1 MIFEGTIADLTYT
14 ELEEA
19 IGRGAVALWAL
30 GVIEEHGPHL
40 PLATDVYLPSA
51 TLRQV
56 RDLLAAR
63 GRPAVIVPPFYW
75 GVNSVTADF
84 TGSIAV
90 RPEVVSELIVDV
102 LTSLQRHGLKH
113 VFLLSGHND
122 SAHNHTVA
130 EAVRRARE
138 ACGIEACF
146 LIDVTMCGY
155 LRLDAAAP
163 HVLTYPLKYPQ
174 GEFLDIHAGEGETS
188 MMWGLSDGLVRAE
201 IAAALPSTKLRF
213 PDLMQW
219 RQGGEHARRTTPQ
232 GYFGDPASADPE
244 TGRQM
249 ITTQAQGV
257 AEAIQNRLAASE
269 RVAGAE
275 RSEAPADSP
284 TALDT

>member
-1 MIFEGTIADLTYT
+1 MIFEGTIADMTYT

-19 IGRGAVALWAL
+19 IRQGAVGLWAL

-56 RDLLAAR
+56 GERLAAE

-84 TGSIAV
+84 VGSIAV
-90 RPEVVSELIVDV
+90 RAEVVTELIVDV
-102 LTSLQRHGLKH
+102 LSSLHRHGLKH
-113 VFLLSGHND
+113 VFCLSGHND

-130 EAVRRARE
+130 EGARRARE
-138 ACGIEACF
+138 ACGIQACF

-163 HVLTYPLKYPQ
+163 HVLTYALQYPQ
-174 GEFLDIHAGEGETS
+174 GEFLDIHAGEGETL
-188 MMWGLSDGLVRAE
+188 MMWGLSDGLVRADV
-201 IAAALPSTKLRF
+201 AAALPSTKLRF
-213 PDLMQW
+213 ADLMQW
-219 RQGGEHARRTTPQ
+219 RRGGEHARQKTPD
-232 GYFGDPASADPE
+232 GYFGDPASADPQ

-257 AEAIQNRLAASE
+257 AEAILARLTAVEPAA
-269 RVAGAE
+269 
-275 RSEAPADSP
+275 
-284 TALDT
+284 